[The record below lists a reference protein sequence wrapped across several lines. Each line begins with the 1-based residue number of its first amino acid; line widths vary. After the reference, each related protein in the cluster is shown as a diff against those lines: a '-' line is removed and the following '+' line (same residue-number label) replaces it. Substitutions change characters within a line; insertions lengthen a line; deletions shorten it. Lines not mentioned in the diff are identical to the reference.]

1 MLTKREREIS
11 ARQEWEDSGKGG
23 GGAVGLSLYD
33 GNLMPLAS

>member
-11 ARQEWEDSGKGG
+11 ARQEWEDSGR

-33 GNLMPLAS
+33 GNRTPLAS